1 MELKPKIIQITT
13 DMEKTVLRLTP
24 DEGRIVVW
32 NDHDDFETVETNIV
46 GVTRRSIIYENIY
59 KQKPSGKFFETSYS
73 VGATESQ
80 DERPYEYDG
89 EAVFEEVFPIE
100 KLVTVYE

>member
-1 MELKPKIIQITT
+1 MLITT

-24 DEGRIVVW
+24 DEGRSIVW
-32 NDHDDFETVETNIV
+32 NDHDDFETVESNIV
-46 GVTRRSIIYENIY
+46 GVARWSLIYKNIY
-59 KQKPSGKFFETSYS
+59 KQKSSGKFFKTSYS

-80 DERPYEYDG
+80 DEQPYEYVK
-89 EAVFEEVFPIE
+89 EAVFEEVFPVE

>member
-1 MELKPKIIQITT
+1 
-13 DMEKTVLRLTP
+13 MEKTVLRLTP
-24 DEGRIVVW
+24 DEGRRIVW

-46 GVTRRSIIYENIY
+46 DVTRWSIIYENIY
-59 KQKPSGKFFETSYS
+59 KQKSSGKFFETSYS
-73 VGATESQ
+73 VGATEYQ

-89 EAVFEEVFPIE
+89 EAVFEEVFPVE